1 MAHKKFNALPGFGLT
16 MGFTMFYLSVIVL
29 IPLGGLFFRVSEA
42 GWRSQDFT
50 GRDFK
55 DLAGLI
61 ERLKEH
67 ADPVSQFVWER
78 FSDATRQALSAYQPG
93 QAVQTEAE
101 HTLSAALNRMLH
113 EG

>member
-1 MAHKKFNALPGFGLT
+1 MARKKFNALPGFGLT

-42 GWRSQDFT
+42 GWRSQDFAAT
-50 GRDFK
+50 DFK

-67 ADPVSQFVWER
+67 GDPVSQFVWDHIPEP
-78 FSDATRQALSAYQPG
+78 ARQTLSTFRPG
-93 QAVQTEAE
+93 ESEAE
-101 HTLSAALNRMLH
+101 AERVL
-113 EG
+113 